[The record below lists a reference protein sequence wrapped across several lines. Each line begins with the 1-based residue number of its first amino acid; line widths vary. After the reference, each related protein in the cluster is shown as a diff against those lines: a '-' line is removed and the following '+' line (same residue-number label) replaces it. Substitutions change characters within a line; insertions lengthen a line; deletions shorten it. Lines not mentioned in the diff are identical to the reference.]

1 MLSNQITF
9 FALYHHSS
17 SVPVYPIQMQVGG
30 ILISDDALIFSFEC
44 RYQPDQIN
52 VLLPEPTTPAARDFL
67 WQHTCCEAF
76 VALPD
81 GKNYLEFNFSP
92 SGCWAVYRF
101 TDYRVRD
108 ESYVCAEASTVQCE
122 PRADGFDLTA
132 TISPKILPQKSA
144 DESWQIG
151 LTAVIETTDGQKS
164 YWAMRHDA
172 PQPDFH
178 LRSQFLLALP

>member
-1 MLSNQITF
+1 MPS
-9 FALYHHSS
+9 H
-17 SVPVYPIQMQVGG
+17 
-30 ILISDDALIFSFEC
+30 LISPIALCPHPNLLPALPMRIEVGVAWLSDEVLTFSFQC
-44 RYQPDQIN
+44 RYRPDQISI
-52 VLLPEPTTPAARDFL
+52 LLPEPTTPAARDFL

-81 GKNYLEFNFSP
+81 RADYLEFNFSP

-108 ESYVCAEASTVQCE
+108 ESYVCAEAPKVQCE

-151 LTAVIETTDGQKS
+151 LTAVIEAMDGQKS

>member
-1 MLSNQITF
+1 MQLEATVVCDSN
-9 FALYHHSS
+9 
-17 SVPVYPIQMQVGG
+17 
-30 ILISDDALIFSFEC
+30 DALMFSFQSRHQTKEI
-44 RYQPDQIN
+44 DI
-52 VLLPEPTTPAARDFL
+52 LLSAHTTPEARDFL

-81 GKNYLEFNFSP
+81 SKDYFEFNFSP

-108 ESYVCAEASTVQCE
+108 ESYVCAEAPKVQCE

-151 LTAVIETTDGQKS
+151 LTAVIETTDEQKS

-178 LRSQFLLALP
+178 LRSQFLLAIS

>member
-1 MLSNQITF
+1 MSLVLLYAHPSHPLNPQIEIQSGIESMSNCE
-9 FALYHHSS
+9 
-17 SVPVYPIQMQVGG
+17 V
-30 ILISDDALIFSFEC
+30 ILCFQC
-44 RYQPDQIN
+44 RYQPNQIS
-52 VLLPEPTTPAARDFL
+52 VLLPEPTTPAASDFL

-81 GKNYLEFNFSP
+81 SKDYLEFNFSP

-108 ESYVCAEASTVQCE
+108 ESYVCAEVPKVQCE

-178 LRSQFLLALP
+178 LRSQFLLALS